1 VREHPDERE
10 QPKLLYPDILW
21 RADFCVAAG
30 GFYTNNT
37 TYLLPSA
44 DNWLL
49 ACLNSPAIWSYLWRT
64 AQHAKDEALR
74 MFGNYVVT
82 IPIATP
88 APEQRVTVELE
99 CDRILAT
106 TQEIQEELHALYPSE
121 APGIL
126 EKQAQILA
134 HERSIAE
141 SVHAAFGLTAEDL
154 ALLRA
159 SQPPRMPPG
168 W

>member
-1 VREHPDERE
+1 VLDSLRVQYDVEKTGNKLADFASLGSDEFVREVNKRR
-10 QPKLLYPDILW
+10 PKKGPRL
-21 RADFCVAAG
+21 
-30 GFYTNNT
+30 
-37 TYLLPSA
+37 
-44 DNWLL
+44 
-49 ACLNSPAIWSYLWRT
+49 SPAGL
-64 AQHAKDEALR
+64 Q
-74 MFGNYVVT
+74 
-82 IPIATP
+82 
-88 APEQRVTVELE
+88 
-99 CDRILAT
+99 
-106 TQEIQEELHALYPSE
+106 ELHALYASE

>member
-1 VREHPDERE
+1 MCWGISLNNRSRISKNSV
-10 QPKLLYPDILW
+10 PKP
-21 RADFCVAAG
+21 RPRP
-30 GFYTNNT
+30 
-37 TYLLPSA
+37 PSA
-44 DNWLL
+44 FAKSPPLPAAKKGPRL
-49 ACLNSPAIWSYLWRT
+49 SPAGL
-64 AQHAKDEALR
+64 QELR
-74 MFGNYVVT
+74 
-82 IPIATP
+82 
-88 APEQRVTVELE
+88 
-99 CDRILAT
+99 
-106 TQEIQEELHALYPSE
+106 ALYAAQ

-134 HERSIAE
+134 HERCIAE